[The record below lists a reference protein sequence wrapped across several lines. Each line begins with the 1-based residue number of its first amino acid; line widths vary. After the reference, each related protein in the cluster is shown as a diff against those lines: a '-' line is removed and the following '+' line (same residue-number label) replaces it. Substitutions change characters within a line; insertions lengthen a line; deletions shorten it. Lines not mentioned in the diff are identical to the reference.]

1 MRINLV
7 SFSDFNSVIEV
18 YDKEKM
24 DLFVFML
31 VKIIEKGSKKTIKEV
46 LRDLSVSEDLMYLY
60 ENNFYYLL
68 DNKLIINKSDSED
81 ISRVI
86 VNDVLFSEFGKYC
99 LKNNYIP
106 KFREIRDLRI
116 IYNMLDNKFVSDSKI
131 NDSSNVVVID
141 KSINFLNLIN
151 DNKQGLINEYSDN
164 FVLNYRNKE
173 ANPYYYE
180 INVNSSNISENLKK
194 YLKDNMVMLSD
205 NKLIEEK
212 DKEFLSSNFN
222 CVLAYVNGDNFVNSE
237 YYLISDDSKEFKVE
251 DNKIYISNINE
262 FNDYSFVSLDKE
274 VVGYKA
280 SKILLD
286 DKEASVVSRNKL
298 KDNKSDIKKYLV
310 KNRDKFSE
318 IKIVNK
324 VIDLL

>member
-116 IYNMLDNKFVSDSKI
+116 IYNILDNKFVSDSKI

-222 CVLAYVNGDNFVNSE
+222 CVLAYVNGDNLVNSE

>member
-1 MRINLV
+1 MKINLV

-46 LRDLSVSEDLMYLY
+46 LSDLSVSEDLMYLY

-68 DNKLIINKSDSED
+68 DNKLIINNSDSED
-81 ISRVI
+81 INRVI
-86 VNDVLFSEFGKYC
+86 VNDVSFSEFGKYC

-116 IYNMLDNKFVSDSKI
+116 TYNMLDNKFVSDSKI

-141 KSINFLNLIN
+141 KNVNFLNLIN

-180 INVNSSNISENLKK
+180 VNVNSSNLSEDLKK
-194 YLKDNMVMLSD
+194 YLKDNRVILSD

-212 DKEFLSSNFN
+212 DKEFLSSNFK
-222 CVLAYVNGDNFVNSE
+222 CMLVYVNGDNLVNSD

-251 DNKIYISNINE
+251 DNKIYINNINE

-310 KNRDKFSE
+310 KNRDKFSDL
-318 IKIVNK
+318 KIVNK

>member
-205 NKLIEEK
+205 TKLIEEK

-222 CVLAYVNGDNFVNSE
+222 CVLAYVNGDNLVNSE

-251 DNKIYISNINE
+251 DNKLYISNINE

>member
-222 CVLAYVNGDNFVNSE
+222 CVLAYVNGDNLVNSE

-251 DNKIYISNINE
+251 DNKLYISNINE

>member
-1 MRINLV
+1 MKINLV

-31 VKIIEKGSKKTIKEV
+31 VKIIEKGSNKTIKEV

-180 INVNSSNISENLKK
+180 VNVNSSNLSENLKK

-222 CVLAYVNGDNFVNSE
+222 CVLAYVNGDNLVNSE

-262 FNDYSFVSLDKE
+262 FNDYSFISLDKE